1 MSSHFPTTIVVRNL
15 YKYCIMDDYLLVTN
29 FGSTVICLHSWLLDS
44 CRVSLWDEAIWPM
57 HCHGGV
63 MGSVLTTVWA
73 LFQRDLGA
81 IVNQS
86 LPLLDG
92 NANSILVA

>member
-1 MSSHFPTTIVVRNL
+1 
-15 YKYCIMDDYLLVTN
+15 
-29 FGSTVICLHSWLLDS
+29 
-44 CRVSLWDEAIWPM
+44 
-57 HCHGGV
+57 

-86 LPLLDG
+86 LPLLDD